1 MFKEITDFEV
11 RLFSKDGVN
20 SEVLAYIDELVIKN
34 PNMALKAITS
44 LSDLPNKIYLNKD
57 IKAIKTSKA
66 KLYEIRIQSK
76 NDICRFF
83 FVIERPNVIVLYGFT
98 KKTQKTD
105 VRDINTGLKAY
116 EIYQENKK
124 TIPFDLN

>member
-1 MFKEITDFEV
+1 MFKEITDFKV

-20 SEVLAYIDELVIKN
+20 SEVLAYLDELVIKN